1 VTSGTGA
8 NVVLRGTVLAGDKI
22 YENGAVIFE
31 GGKENGEILY
41 VGCDWAAEAAATD
54 ATMVDCA
61 DGVISPG
68 LINAHDHI
76 TFNAHGKPVGHGDE
90 RFDHRHDWRRGSR
103 GHSAVDHFGSERSR
117 ENILFAELRH
127 MLAGTTTLA
136 GSGGAGGFLRNIDQ
150 NSNNGGLSGISVQ
163 YETFPLGDSGG
174 ALIANGCDYGG
185 IDNESVLDNTVYLPH
200 VSEGIDAEARNEF
213 VCLSGASG
221 RDLIAPNTSII
232 HGIGL
237 QANDIAAMAAEGS
250 KLVWSPRSNIDLYGQ
265 TADVLTYRRL
275 GVTVALGTDWIISG
289 SMNTLRELNCADYLN
304 TNHYDRQLSDRF
316 LWETVTINGA
326 LALGAQDV
334 LGSLDAGKI
343 ADIAVFD
350 GSTRANYRAVIEAGV
365 RDVAFVWR
373 GGQPLL
379 GESAG
384 IDALLGDEASGCEAL
399 DVCADS
405 IKICAER
412 DTGFTLQNL
421 EDNLGQPKR
430 YELFY
435 CDAPPEEPS
444 CVPARPDEYTGM
456 ATASDADGDGIEDSA
471 DSCPAVFNPSRPL
484 EGAQPNFDMDPDGD
498 SCDICPVNEGEM
510 CEMFDPNDRDGDGT
524 PNAMDNCPNIPN
536 MDQANMD
543 GDDKGDLCDPCPD
556 RENNGTA
563 GCPATVYEVN
573 QGMFMQG
580 ARVAIT
586 DMIVTGVG
594 DDGFY
599 AQLDQSSMDFTDLD
613 YSGIYIYT
621 PGAMTPPMRG
631 DRVSVDAGIGSFQGG
646 IQLVDAAVT
655 IDGNGMSP
663 MPTTVAQDDLVRAG
677 SKGEAY
683 EGLLVQISMASVAD
697 ISKYDQFGEIGL
709 ASGLSVDDTLF
720 AFAKPE
726 VGDNYSSIV
735 GCVSYRDFYGMSGN
749 NGIAPRDE
757 NDLVTGPAE
766 LLGFDNATSF
776 LEANTTGEPLPGLK
790 VQMTSTTLADVTVN
804 LTYTGAVSGP
814 ATIIIPQG
822 DIEAPL
828 SLTAAAAAG
837 TGTVTAEYNGA
848 MQMAT
853 VEVYDD
859 ASIRDVASI
868 SPGTANVSPGAM
880 IDLTVAITLPAP
892 SGGQLVDLV
901 VTGDIS
907 APATVMIPAGSFEAI
922 VSVTA
927 NAAGTS
933 GTIEASIDGG
943 QAQTATL
950 TLTAIPSECLIISEY
965 VEGSSNNK
973 AIELHNCNPNAPLDL
988 TPFHICVISNMN
1000 TSCGNTEDLMGMIPA
1015 DGTIVLCNSG
1025 LSDKSS
1031 CTLESSVTNFNGDDR
1046 LLVWKDDMANGDF
1059 DAGADTVLDA
1069 FGDYDMP
1076 PSSRLWENATYRRTC
1091 NLTPYTALDGSF
1103 DVSVYYDGSAAVD
1116 DFSHLGTKP
1125 DSTNCP

>member
-1 VTSGTGA
+1 
-8 NVVLRGTVLAGDKI
+8 
-22 YENGAVIFE
+22 
-31 GGKENGEILY
+31 
-41 VGCDWAAEAAATD
+41 
-54 ATMVDCA
+54 
-61 DGVISPG
+61 
-68 LINAHDHI
+68 
-76 TFNAHGKPVGHGDE
+76 
-90 RFDHRHDWRRGSR
+90 
-103 GHSAVDHFGSERSR
+103 
-117 ENILFAELRH
+117 
-127 MLAGTTTLA
+127 
-136 GSGGAGGFLRNIDQ
+136 
-150 NSNNGGLSGISVQ
+150 
-163 YETFPLGDSGG
+163 
-174 ALIANGCDYGG
+174 
-185 IDNESVLDNTVYLPH
+185 
-200 VSEGIDAEARNEF
+200 
-213 VCLSGASG
+213 
-221 RDLIAPNTSII
+221 
-232 HGIGL
+232 
-237 QANDIAAMAAEGS
+237 
-250 KLVWSPRSNIDLYGQ
+250 
-265 TADVLTYRRL
+265 
-275 GVTVALGTDWIISG
+275 
-289 SMNTLRELNCADYLN
+289 
-304 TNHYDRQLSDRF
+304 
-316 LWETVTINGA
+316 
-326 LALGAQDV
+326 
-334 LGSLDAGKI
+334 
-343 ADIAVFD
+343 
-350 GSTRANYRAVIEAGV
+350 
-365 RDVAFVWR
+365 
-373 GGQPLL
+373 
-379 GESAG
+379 
-384 IDALLGDEASGCEAL
+384 
-399 DVCADS
+399 
-405 IKICAER
+405 
-412 DTGFTLQNL
+412 
-421 EDNLGQPKR
+421 
-430 YELFY
+430 
-435 CDAPPEEPS
+435 
-444 CVPARPDEYTGM
+444 
-456 ATASDADGDGIEDSA
+456 
-471 DSCPAVFNPSRPL
+471 
-484 EGAQPNFDMDPDGD
+484 
-498 SCDICPVNEGEM
+498 
-510 CEMFDPNDRDGDGT
+510 
-524 PNAMDNCPNIPN
+524 
-536 MDQANMD
+536 
-543 GDDKGDLCDPCPD
+543 
-556 RENNGTA
+556 
-563 GCPATVYEVN
+563 
-573 QGMFMQG
+573 
-580 ARVAIT
+580 
-586 DMIVTGVG
+586 
-594 DDGFY
+594 
-599 AQLDQSSMDFTDLD
+599 
-613 YSGIYIYT
+613 
-621 PGAMTPPMRG
+621 
-631 DRVSVDAGIGSFQGG
+631 
-646 IQLVDAAVT
+646 
-655 IDGNGMSP
+655 
-663 MPTTVAQDDLVRAG
+663 
-677 SKGEAY
+677 
-683 EGLLVQISMASVAD
+683 
-697 ISKYDQFGEIGL
+697 
-709 ASGLSVDDTLF
+709 
-720 AFAKPE
+720 
-726 VGDNYSSIV
+726 
-735 GCVSYRDFYGMSGN
+735 
-749 NGIAPRDE
+749 
-757 NDLVTGPAE
+757 
-766 LLGFDNATSF
+766 
-776 LEANTTGEPLPGLK
+776 
-790 VQMTSTTLADVTVN
+790 MTSTTLADVTVN